1 MNVHSLVPATLLVA
15 VALASVACGKAAGGG
30 AADPADGPATIVV
43 PANLAEQVAAGDA
56 KKGEELFASKGCK
69 ACHNLD
75 ATKLVGPGLAG
86 INQRR
91 SLPWLARMILK
102 PEEMVKS
109 DPEAKKML
117 AAYMTAMANQNVAV
131 DTELPHILAYLQTK

>member
-1 MNVHSLVPATLLVA
+1 MKLLDLSLLSVLGA
-15 VALASVACGKAAGGG
+15 VALAATACGKSGGG
-30 AADPADGPATIVV
+30 APDPADGPVSIVV
-43 PANLAEQVAAGDA
+43 PEKLTDLVAAGDA

-86 INQRR
+86 VSQRR
-91 SLPWLARMILK
+91 SLLWMARMILK

-109 DPEAKKML
+109 DAEAKKLL
-117 AAYMTAMANQNVAV
+117 AAYMTPMANQNVAV
-131 DTELPHILAYLQTK
+131 DTELPHILAFLKTK